1 MHLPPFL
8 QGGHWTAD
16 DLIAQTLDVID
27 WYEMTNPGKQLILE
41 TDWSSGHA
49 KGAPGLPN
57 VQHMAQKWGSAN
69 AQYMDI
75 EPSEMTAEC
84 LGSERAIMY
93 KHRTNHTYH
102 TQDNIAQRL
111 VAVDCKLK
119 VGQKQSFT
127 FLENDPP
134 PFYAPN
140 TPKYDI
146 KEGAK
151 VTQRG
156 YVGCRKGTKQLS
168 FERGLWRPGMVASMT
183 AKQHAAGKIAEL
195 HCEKTVG
202 LPAHTQ
208 PPPHASPPK
217 PTHTHTHTHTM
228 WRGTSLTH
236 HAPLPLCTNR
246 C

>member
-1 MHLPPFL
+1 
-8 QGGHWTAD
+8 
-16 DLIAQTLDVID
+16 
-27 WYEMTNPGKQLILE
+27 
-41 TDWSSGHA
+41 
-49 KGAPGLPN
+49 
-57 VQHMAQKWGSAN
+57 
-69 AQYMDI
+69 
-75 EPSEMTAEC
+75 MTAEC

-102 TQDNIAQRL
+102 TQDDIAQRL

-146 KEGAK
+146 KEGEK

-156 YVGCRKGTKQLS
+156 YVGCRKGTKQLL
-168 FERGLWRPGMVASMT
+168 FERGLWRPGMVASIT

-217 PTHTHTHTHTM
+217 PTHTHTHTHDVARHVSDSPCAAAVVHQQVLGNCPDFRDQPSLLQM
-228 WRGTSLTH
+228 EVESRGHILVMSPKSH
-236 HAPLPLCTNR
+236 PEVAGVGVE
-246 C
+246 